1 MSASP
6 RIWGI
11 WGASGASAPS
21 FPTIRKS
28 TDDIFFI
35 EYVAILCELC
45 GLFRQMNNATESL
58 RAVVAVLRVRA
69 SWLSR
74 HARSLPLRVR
84 AHAARRAPTDRPCV
98 TALSSARS
106 HVTTLA
112 RRARASRAFSA
123 FRVRSHSVV
132 AHRGATCSTLRS
144 SSAAPWRLVSR
155 STRSTRRSGG
165 GARVDRLRGAAARRA
180 RRRAHRDRRLTPVTT
195 RCCTSVRCVV
205 CWRMLPY
212 LGIFVHIGIFVCV
225 RDIHILLPGEV
236 I

>member
-1 MSASP
+1 M
-6 RIWGI
+6 
-11 WGASGASAPS
+11 
-21 FPTIRKS
+21 
-28 TDDIFFI
+28 
-35 EYVAILCELC
+35 
-45 GLFRQMNNATESL
+45 
-58 RAVVAVLRVRA
+58 RVRA

-225 RDIHILLPGEV
+225 RDIHILIYIAFFTSAPVWVVPDFTAPRPARALCACCSARAAHSCALRAEPPRSPWSPRSSC
-236 I
+236 

>member
-1 MSASP
+1 M
-6 RIWGI
+6 
-11 WGASGASAPS
+11 
-21 FPTIRKS
+21 
-28 TDDIFFI
+28 
-35 EYVAILCELC
+35 AILCELC
-45 GLFRQMNNATESL
+45 GLFRQQRDGVSEL
-58 RAVVAVLRVRA
+58 FVAVLRVRA

-195 RCCTSVRCVV
+195 RCCTSVRLCRVLAHV
-205 CWRMLPY
+205 ALF
-212 LGIFVHIGIFVCV
+212 GHIGAYWHIRLCARHPHTNIFPS
-225 RDIHILLPGEV
+225 RLQP
-236 I
+236 

>member
-1 MSASP
+1 M
-6 RIWGI
+6 
-11 WGASGASAPS
+11 
-21 FPTIRKS
+21 
-28 TDDIFFI
+28 
-35 EYVAILCELC
+35 
-45 GLFRQMNNATESL
+45 
-58 RAVVAVLRVRA
+58 AVLRVRA

-165 GARVDRLRGAAARRA
+165 GGRVDRLRGAAARRA

-195 RCCTSVRCVV
+195 RCCTSVRMCRVLAHV
-205 CWRMLPY
+205 ALF
-212 LGIFVHIGIFVCV
+212 GHI
-225 RDIHILLPGEV
+225 RAYWHIRLCARHPHTNIYIPSTSNCGSVYEL
-236 I
+236 

>member
-1 MSASP
+1 M
-6 RIWGI
+6 
-11 WGASGASAPS
+11 
-21 FPTIRKS
+21 
-28 TDDIFFI
+28 
-35 EYVAILCELC
+35 AILCELC

-155 STRSTRRSGG
+155 STRSTQRSGG
-165 GARVDRLRGAAARRA
+165 GARVHRLRGAAARRA

-225 RDIHILLPGEV
+225 RDIHILIYILCF
-236 I
+236 

>member
-1 MSASP
+1 M
-6 RIWGI
+6 
-11 WGASGASAPS
+11 
-21 FPTIRKS
+21 
-28 TDDIFFI
+28 
-35 EYVAILCELC
+35 
-45 GLFRQMNNATESL
+45 
-58 RAVVAVLRVRA
+58 RA

-155 STRSTRRSGG
+155 STRSTQRSGG
-165 GARVDRLRGAAARRA
+165 GARVHRLRGAAARRA

-212 LGIFVHIGIFVCV
+212 LGIFVHIGIFVCA
-225 RDIHILLPGEV
+225 RHPHTNISSTPSPGPGPPNHARPPRLLMFTAAEQNSRPCRSSPLLLCAT
-236 I
+236 

>member
-1 MSASP
+1 M
-6 RIWGI
+6 
-11 WGASGASAPS
+11 
-21 FPTIRKS
+21 
-28 TDDIFFI
+28 
-35 EYVAILCELC
+35 
-45 GLFRQMNNATESL
+45 
-58 RAVVAVLRVRA
+58 AVLRVRA

-155 STRSTRRSGG
+155 STRSTQRSGG
-165 GARVDRLRGAAARRA
+165 GARVHRLRGSSSVVRVVVRIVTAVSRRSRRGAARRSA
-180 RRRAHRDRRLTPVTT
+180 CRVFGACFLIWAYS
-195 RCCTSVRCVV
+195 CILAYS
-205 CWRMLPY
+205 
-212 LGIFVHIGIFVCV
+212 FVC
-225 RDIHILLPGEV
+225 ETSTY
-236 I
+236 

>member
-1 MSASP
+1 M
-6 RIWGI
+6 
-11 WGASGASAPS
+11 
-21 FPTIRKS
+21 
-28 TDDIFFI
+28 
-35 EYVAILCELC
+35 
-45 GLFRQMNNATESL
+45 
-58 RAVVAVLRVRA
+58 AVLRVRA

-112 RRARASRAFSA
+112 RRARASRTFSA

-155 STRSTRRSGG
+155 STRSTQRSGG
-165 GARVDRLRGAAARRA
+165 GARVHRLRGAAARRA

-225 RDIHILLPGEV
+225 RDIHILKYIFVFLRLAPRSRRRHDDSSARESRSGARPPAGASV
-236 I
+236 HAHGRSPR

>member
-1 MSASP
+1 M
-6 RIWGI
+6 
-11 WGASGASAPS
+11 
-21 FPTIRKS
+21 
-28 TDDIFFI
+28 IFFSSNMWRFC
-35 EYVAILCELC
+35 VNCAA
-45 GLFRQMNNATESL
+45 FSANNA
-58 RAVVAVLRVRA
+58 RGICGAGAVALLRVRA

-155 STRSTRRSGG
+155 STRSTQRSGG
-165 GARVDRLRGAAARRA
+165 GARVHRLRGAAARRA

-225 RDIHILLPGEV
+225 RDIHILIYKHPHTN

>member
-1 MSASP
+1 M
-6 RIWGI
+6 
-11 WGASGASAPS
+11 
-21 FPTIRKS
+21 
-28 TDDIFFI
+28 
-35 EYVAILCELC
+35 
-45 GLFRQMNNATESL
+45 
-58 RAVVAVLRVRA
+58 AVLRVCA

-155 STRSTRRSGG
+155 STRSTQRSGG
-165 GARVDRLRGAAARRA
+165 GARVHRLRGAAARRA

-225 RDIHILLPGEV
+225 RDIHILIYIASHTNIYSSRARCDRRAGCDLRPELHRTTAV
-236 I
+236 IVRVASGIDDSRSPWNNWAPPSTAAS

>member
-1 MSASP
+1 M
-6 RIWGI
+6 
-11 WGASGASAPS
+11 
-21 FPTIRKS
+21 
-28 TDDIFFI
+28 
-35 EYVAILCELC
+35 
-45 GLFRQMNNATESL
+45 
-58 RAVVAVLRVRA
+58 AVLRVRA

-155 STRSTRRSGG
+155 STRSTQRSGG
-165 GARVDRLRGAAARRA
+165 GARVHRLRGAAARRA

-195 RCCTSVRCVV
+195 RCCTSVRMCCVLAHV
-205 CWRMLPY
+205 ALF
-212 LGIFVHIGIFVCV
+212 GHI
-225 RDIHILLPGEV
+225 RAYWHIRLCETSTY
-236 I
+236 